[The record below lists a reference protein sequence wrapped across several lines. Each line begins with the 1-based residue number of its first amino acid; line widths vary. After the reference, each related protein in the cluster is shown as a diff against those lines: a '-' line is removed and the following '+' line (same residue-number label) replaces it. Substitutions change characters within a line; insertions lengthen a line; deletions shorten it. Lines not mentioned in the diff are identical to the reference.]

1 MAVFFQQSFVFI
13 GFEHPTQ
20 NWFCFSKE
28 AAPNAAAAEQHP
40 VFVAELFHGPTYC
53 FKDLGQQLL
62 VRLLARFAERDKQKK
77 TFLASRAQ
85 RNPLGKMSF

>member
-1 MAVFFQQSFVFI
+1 MFFSPTKLCLQGVLNIQSFDS
-13 GFEHPTQ
+13 
-20 NWFCFSKE
+20 FSKE
-28 AAPNAAAAEQHP
+28 AAPPASP

-77 TFLASRAQ
+77 TFLVSGAQ
-85 RNPLGKMSF
+85 QDPLGKMALKTPR